1 MGEGR
6 TFFKRDEILP
16 LPLFARERVG
26 VRAEDCLMADVFGLT
41 YREFSEVKPTHYK
54 WRLVAPAALE
64 NLRRAHSELWSVE
77 KLADHL
83 NSDPEEA
90 GNSLR
95 RYLMSERVNQGR
107 NGAERI
113 SILFQEWLDRFEPDV
128 HERKVLARDLSRL
141 LSSQLYFAAQSGE
154 KLEEIVLALEK
165 MGDGDEFEKDKNG
178 KSPWGPAW
186 KD

>member
-1 MGEGR
+1 M
-6 TFFKRDEILP
+6 T
-16 LPLFARERVG
+16 V
-26 VRAEDCLMADVFGLT
+26 EDCLIADVFGLT
-41 YREFSEVKPTHYK
+41 YREFSEVKSTHYK
-54 WRLVAPAALE
+54 WRLIAPAALE

-77 KLADHL
+77 KLAEHL

-90 GNSLR
+90 AHSLR

-113 SILFQEWLDRFEPDV
+113 SILFQEWLNRFEPDV
-128 HERKVLARDLSRL
+128 RERKTLARDLSRL
-141 LSSQLYFAAQSGE
+141 LSSQLHFAAQSGE
-154 KLEEIVLALEK
+154 KLEGIVLDLEK
-165 MGDGDEFEKDKNG
+165 VEEGGASAKEEGG